1 MDASSTATRP
11 ADRERE
17 EQAQREFENLRGI
30 ARLFDQ
36 AFRVPGTS
44 WRFGVDALLGFV
56 PGLGDIAGGIVAV
69 YALRVAR
76 QLGAPAS
83 IQLRMLGNIAI
94 DAIVG
99 SVPFFG
105 DLFDFAFKAQ
115 TRNLALLEQWR
126 KIPARTARRSR
137 LAVIFMPV
145 AIFVVFAA
153 LTAVGVFLLV
163 QLYQWLS
170 AIPLPQL

>member
-1 MDASSTATRP
+1 MDASSTASRP
-11 ADRERE
+11 IDRNRE
-17 EQAQREFENLRGI
+17 GQAQREFENLRSI

-44 WRFGVDALLGFV
+44 WRFGIDALFGFV

-115 TRNLALLEQWR
+115 TRNLALLEAWR
-126 KIPARTARRSR
+126 KTPAHTARRSKFA
-137 LAVIFMPV
+137 LIMMPV
-145 AIFVVFAA
+145 AIFLVFAA
-153 LTAVGVFLLV
+153 LTALGVFLLV
-163 QLYQWLS
+163 QLYQWVMGTFLVS
-170 AIPLPQL
+170 

>member
-1 MDASSTATRP
+1 MEASGTASRP
-11 ADRERE
+11 VNQNRET
-17 EQAQREFENLRGI
+17 QAQRDLENLRSL
-30 ARLFDQ
+30 ARIFDQ

-44 WRFGVDALLGFV
+44 WRFGIDALFGFI

-94 DAIVG
+94 DALVG
-99 SVPFFG
+99 AVPFFG

-126 KIPARTARRSR
+126 QSPAHTARRSK
-137 LAVIFMPV
+137 LALILMPV
-145 AIFVVFAA
+145 AIFLVFAA
-153 LTAVGVFLLV
+153 LTALGVFLLV
-163 QLYQWLS
+163 QLYQWLMGTFPIS
-170 AIPLPQL
+170 